1 MVFVDRQD
9 ELATLERE
17 YARRAASLVV
27 VYGRRRV
34 GKTSLLTEFCRNKR
48 SLYFLATE
56 ESISENRNAFRSAVA
71 EFVQNPLLASGS
83 SFGWDVLFDQLTV
96 KDGERVVIVLD
107 EFQYLGKVDPAFPSV
122 LQKIWD
128 TCLSK
133 RNVML
138 VLCGSLISMMEEQTL
153 SYGSPLY
160 GRRTAQMRLRQ
171 VPFQYYHD
179 FFPRQMS
186 LRQQVLYYSVTGGVP
201 KYIELFQQFDD
212 IFEAIDRNILDRT
225 SFLYEEP
232 EFLLHNE
239 VKEVGTYFSIIKTI
253 AAGNRKLG
261 QIAAMLEIPPTS
273 LTKPLKTL
281 IDLDIIEREVPVTED
296 KPETC
301 KQGQYHIKDN
311 FLCFW
316 FRFVLQNRAFIES
329 GHREIALA
337 KIKAGFVPNHA
348 AFVYEDVCRQAVWG
362 MSASG
367 RFPAV
372 YDRVGRWW
380 SGQQAEIDIVGLDT
394 SSGSDILFG
403 ECKFRESAVMGA
415 DVLTALREK
424 AKLVRWG
431 SDNRRETF
439 VLFSASGYSPA
450 LREIAK
456 SRDDIVL
463 A

>member
-1 MVFVDRQD
+1 MIFVDRHD

-17 YARRAASLVV
+17 YARDSASLVI

-34 GKTSLLTEFCRNKR
+34 GKTSLLSEFCRSKR

-56 ESISENRNAFRSAVA
+56 ESISENRNAFRNAVA
-71 EFVQNPLLASGS
+71 DFTNNSLLASGN
-83 SFGWDVLFDQLTV
+83 SFGWDILFDQLTAEE
-96 KDGERVVIVLD
+96 GERIVIVLD
-107 EFQYLGKVDPAFPSV
+107 EFQYLGKVDRAFPSV

-160 GRRTAQMRLRQ
+160 GRRTAQMRLQQ
-171 VPFQYYHD
+171 VPFRYYQD
-179 FFPRQMS
+179 FFQKQMD
-186 LRQQVLYYSVTGGVP
+186 LHQQVLYYSVTGGVP

-212 IFEAIDRNILDRT
+212 IYDAVDRNVLDRS

-253 AAGNRKLG
+253 AAGNRKLS
-261 QIAAMLEIPPTS
+261 QIAAMLEIPSTS

-301 KQGQYHIKDN
+301 KQGQYQIKDN

-337 KIKAGFVPNHA
+337 KIKSGLVPNHT
-348 AFVYEDVCRQAVWG
+348 AFVYEDVCRQAVWDMCG
-362 MSASG
+362 AG
-367 RFPAV
+367 RFPAA

-394 SSGSDILFG
+394 SSGGDILFG
-403 ECKFRESAVMGA
+403 ECKFHENAVMGA
-415 DVLTALREK
+415 DVLAALREK

-431 SDNRRETF
+431 RDDRRETF

-450 LREIAK
+450 LREIAETH
-456 SRDDIVL
+456 DDVIL